1 MVHTFAIPENSLE
14 YLHDH
19 PVYAIALRDAG
30 GQTEDLLEVVPPP
43 EVIRP
48 GELPLRLPESEVRLL
63 LDPVLNPGLVPGD
76 GLELEHEEH
85 SHGYDNPQGEPQTK
99 QGSEQ
104 GPEGEDDLEQ
114 CFHELF
120 KLFNYS
126 VFIFVHYRRS

>member
-1 MVHTFAIPENSLE
+1 MVLIFANSEKSLE

-76 GLELEHEEH
+76 GLELELQ
-85 SHGYDNPQGEPQTK
+85 SLINRSSGKRALRP
-99 QGSEQ
+99 
-104 GPEGEDDLEQ
+104 
-114 CFHELF
+114 
-120 KLFNYS
+120 
-126 VFIFVHYRRS
+126 RRPRPAPPPIT

>member
-1 MVHTFAIPENSLE
+1 MLKLTHINFNASPRICLDWRIFRRTVS
-14 YLHDH
+14 D
-19 PVYAIALRDAG
+19 LRDAG

-85 SHGYDNPQGEPQTK
+85 SHGYDNPQGEPQPK
-99 QGSEQ
+99 QSAEQ
-104 GPEGEDDLEQ
+104 GPECEDDLGQ
-114 CFHELF
+114 
-120 KLFNYS
+120 
-126 VFIFVHYRRS
+126 